1 MVNIFKTFKKETIFS
16 SSFIYSLGYKS
27 FMLAIQNQISVLS
40 KILATK
46 VQHQQNIEHQQA
58 VSASLKKSTTPVLSR
73 SRKTSTNQDT
83 SSQSGSSKE
92 KSGNGSNSNIDNI
105 LSDTSNL
112 SEVERQTNG
121 NEMESGTVPESTGC
135 IIS

>member
-1 MVNIFKTFKKETIFS
+1 MCHFIF
-16 SSFIYSLGYKS
+16 SLGYKS

-58 VSASLKKSTTPVLSR
+58 VSAAVKKATTPVLSR

-92 KSGNGSNSNIDNI
+92 KSGSGNNSNVIDNV
-105 LSDTSNL
+105 LSDNSNL
-112 SEVERQTNG
+112 SEVEG
-121 NEMESGTVPESTGC
+121 NAGSEVETGIVPESTGC